1 MANLRM
7 NKQNQKF
14 WKSILATAALC
25 MSGNLYAQ
33 DIVFFDDMST
43 GSMKNYTELV
53 WSTDETD
60 NDYQIIYEFDY
71 SETLEGTIPE
81 APNTPDN
88 AGAKVGL
95 FMEVNRF
102 SDLVDNDTN
111 EANETVLCVFPNTNR
126 VNGDYSFQ
134 FDLFA
139 NAIMPSEDGSDPTGP
154 SQHIIQGI
162 YQSDV
167 KLPIISNASYPE
179 NFVDSVGY
187 YGTMDI
193 AFDSAFDGYDVVF
206 MEGFTGSAPQFLDA
220 VDRQS
225 PDDIPVGFSWANPG
239 IDAAQSRLA
248 ADNHTY
254 ISNLFPAQGG
264 FNPNGN
270 EGGCNGAWITLRMSY
285 ELGVVTWEVDNNY
298 SADGTGFTLICTYDD
313 PDNTYNSG
321 PPVIAV
327 TDTYIESENN
337 ENFFLIDN
345 VLIESKDSNVFFFY

>member
-1 MANLRM
+1 MKHQQYIWA
-7 NKQNQKF
+7 
-14 WKSILATAALC
+14 SILTLTLLLL
-25 MSGNLYAQ
+25 SGNTLHAAV
-33 DIVFFDDMST
+33 VFFDDMS
-43 GSMKNYTELV
+43 SDSVNKYTELV
-53 WSTDETD
+53 WSTDLSD
-60 NDYQIIYEFDY
+60 KDYQIIYEFDY
-71 SETLEGTIPE
+71 SGTLEGNIPE
-81 APNTPDN
+81 APNTPGS
-88 AGAKVGL
+88 ATEKTGM

-111 EANETVLCVFPNTNR
+111 EANETVLCVFPDTGDIF
-126 VNGDYSFQ
+126 GDYSFQ

-139 NAIMPSEDGSDPTGP
+139 NAVTPSEDGTDPTGP

-162 YQSDV
+162 YQSDI

-179 NFVDSVGY
+179 EFEDSVGY

-206 MEGFTGSAPQFLDA
+206 FEGFTGSAPQFIDA
-220 VDRQS
+220 VQRQS
-225 PDDIPVGFSWANPG
+225 ADDIPVGFAWGHSSIEAT
-239 IDAAQSRLA
+239 QSRLA
-248 ADNHTY
+248 AENYGY
-254 ISNLFPAQGG
+254 ITNLFPSQGG

-298 SADGTGFTLICTYDD
+298 SADGTGFSLICTYDD
-313 PDNTYNSG
+313 PNNTYQSG

-327 TDTYIESENN
+327 TDTYTESENN

-345 VLIESKDSNVFFFY
+345 VMIESKDSNILLFY